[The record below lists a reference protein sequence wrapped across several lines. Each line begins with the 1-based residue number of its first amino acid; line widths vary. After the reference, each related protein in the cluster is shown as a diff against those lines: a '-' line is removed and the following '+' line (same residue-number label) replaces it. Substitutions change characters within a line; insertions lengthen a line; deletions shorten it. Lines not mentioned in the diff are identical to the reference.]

1 MRLYFAPGTI
11 AVASALALL
20 EEGAAFEVAT
30 VDFASQGQRSA
41 AYLAVN
47 EKGRVP
53 SLETPNGILTETMAI
68 LEYAAPSLIPAG
80 AWSAAKMREVM
91 TYLATTMHVAHAHKM
106 RGHRWAR
113 QESSWADM
121 NTLVTENMAEAAAYL
136 ETKIAGPYVL
146 GDTVSLADPYL
157 YAVTSWL
164 EGDGVAV
171 EAYPRI
177 AALRAAY
184 ETRASFGEAQKR
196 GFV

>member
-68 LEYAAPSLIPAG
+68 LEYAAPSLIPAD
-80 AWSAAKMREVM
+80 A
-91 TYLATTMHVAHAHKM
+91 
-106 RGHRWAR
+106 
-113 QESSWADM
+113 
-121 NTLVTENMAEAAAYL
+121 
-136 ETKIAGPYVL
+136 
-146 GDTVSLADPYL
+146 
-157 YAVTSWL
+157 
-164 EGDGVAV
+164 
-171 EAYPRI
+171 
-177 AALRAAY
+177 
-184 ETRASFGEAQKR
+184 
-196 GFV
+196 

>member
-121 NTLVTENMAEAAAYL
+121 KTLVTENMAEAAAYL

>member
-1 MRLYFAPGTI
+1 
-11 AVASALALL
+11 
-20 EEGAAFEVAT
+20 
-30 VDFASQGQRSA
+30 
-41 AYLAVN
+41 
-47 EKGRVP
+47 
-53 SLETPNGILTETMAI
+53 
-68 LEYAAPSLIPAG
+68 
-80 AWSAAKMREVM
+80 M

-121 NTLVTENMAEAAAYL
+121 KTLVTENMAEAAAYL

>member
-113 QESSWADM
+113 QESSRADM
-121 NTLVTENMAEAAAYL
+121 KTLVTENMAEAAAYL